1 MTKVKFEDVALLA
14 VNDSHGIY
22 AYQRFAHEYM
32 NEAQKQEYPELI
44 EGVENVA
51 YCEAWED
58 FVNTIP
64 TISHNGTNYNI
75 YEMGDIWLVPV
86 NAEIEW
92 PEMA

>member
-1 MTKVKFEDVALLA
+1 MAKARFEDVALLA

-22 AYQRFAHEYM
+22 AYQSFAKAYLST
-32 NEAQKQEYPELI
+32 AQKQDFPELLAGPNS
-44 EGVENVA
+44 ED
-51 YCEAWED
+51 YFEAWED

-64 TISHNGTNYNI
+64 TISYKGTDYNI